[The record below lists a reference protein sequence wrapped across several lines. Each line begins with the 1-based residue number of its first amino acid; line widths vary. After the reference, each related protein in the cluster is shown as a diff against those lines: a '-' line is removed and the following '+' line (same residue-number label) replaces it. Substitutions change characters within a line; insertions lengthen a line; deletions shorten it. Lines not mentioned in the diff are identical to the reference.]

1 MKRIALLSL
10 CLSFAV
16 TGCKEDELSAPTGTY
31 EITSHT
37 ETVMTCDGDGADV
50 MGDTMFF
57 SLEIDDVFGFEVLG
71 WHDCSS
77 ADTCEDTSSLLRSF
91 MESDGEWVLE
101 STQAG
106 GIDDCQGSISE
117 GSLEETADGVRI
129 EIRTLSGLIE
139 LEDGE
144 ECGTDLVDA
153 HRDELECTSLE
164 IIDGQAV

>member
-1 MKRIALLSL
+1 MKRITLLTL
-10 CLSFAV
+10 CIGFAV
-16 TGCKEDELSAPTGTY
+16 AGCKEDELAAPTGTY

-37 ETVMTCDGDGADV
+37 RTEMTCDGDGAEV
-50 MGDTMFF
+50 METEFF
-57 SLEIDDVFGFEVLG
+57 SLEIDDVFGFSILG
-71 WHDCSS
+71 WHDCAS
-77 ADTCEDTSSLLRSF
+77 AESCEEASSLLRSF
-91 MESDGEWVLE
+91 MERDGRWVLE

-117 GSLEETADGVRI
+117 GSLEETADGVHI

-144 ECGTDLVDA
+144 ECGTDLIDA

-164 IIDGQAV
+164 LIDGRSV